1 MDQSTPQSAA
11 EPDQVAEP
19 TQVAELKQLAPEDV
33 PKSRKGPLS
42 FLSGSLTAVLLGWLC
57 LGLSQKVVTHYALH
71 PPNYS
76 SAIAQSIATA
86 MKTLVVGMSF
96 LATFSFGF
104 IGLGLFLVFI
114 RSLLPGAAKETA

>member
-11 EPDQVAEP
+11 EPKPKQVAPE
-19 TQVAELKQLAPEDV
+19 AALEAAPK
-33 PKSRKGPLS
+33 PRKGPLS

-57 LGLSQKVVTHYALH
+57 LGLSQKVLTHYALH

-114 RSLLPGAAKETA
+114 RSLLPGTAKETA

>member
-1 MDQSTPQSAA
+1 MDQSTPQPAA
-11 EPDQVAEP
+11 EP
-19 TQVAELKQLAPEDV
+19 
-33 PKSRKGPLS
+33 RKGPLS
-42 FLSGSLTAVLLGWLC
+42 FLFGSITAVLLGWLC

-71 PPNYS
+71 PPHYS
-76 SAIAQSIATA
+76 SAIAQNIATA

-114 RSLLPGAAKETA
+114 RSLLPGTAKETA

>member
-1 MDQSTPQSAA
+1 MDQSTPQPAA
-11 EPDQVAEP
+11 EPDQVATE
-19 TQVAELKQLAPEDV
+19 AAPK
-33 PKSRKGPLS
+33 PRKGPLN

-114 RSLLPGAAKETA
+114 RSLLPGTANETA

>member
-11 EPDQVAEP
+11 EPDQVA
-19 TQVAELKQLAPEDV
+19 PEAASK
-33 PKSRKGPLS
+33 PRKGPLN
-42 FLSGSLTAVLLGWLC
+42 FLFGSITAVFLGWLC

-114 RSLLPGAAKETA
+114 RSLLPGTAKETA